1 MIDENQIRR
10 LERAER
16 MARLMDRAFRVP
28 GTSIRFGWDS
38 ILGLVPGVGD
48 TVALI
53 PSLYILGLAHGS
65 GASTGL
71 LAKMVWNMILDWFIG
86 LFPLVGDL
94 LDVGFK
100 ANIRNARL
108 LREHLE
114 SLPA

>member
-1 MIDENQIRR
+1 MIDPNQIRR

-48 TVALI
+48 SVALL
-53 PSLYILGLAHGS
+53 PSLYILGLAHGA
-65 GASTGL
+65 GASVPL
-71 LAKMVWNMILDWFIG
+71 LAKMVWNMVLDWFIG
-86 LFPLVGDL
+86 LFPLVGDI

-100 ANIRNARL
+100 ANVRNARL
-108 LREHLE
+108 LREHME
-114 SLPA
+114 AQA